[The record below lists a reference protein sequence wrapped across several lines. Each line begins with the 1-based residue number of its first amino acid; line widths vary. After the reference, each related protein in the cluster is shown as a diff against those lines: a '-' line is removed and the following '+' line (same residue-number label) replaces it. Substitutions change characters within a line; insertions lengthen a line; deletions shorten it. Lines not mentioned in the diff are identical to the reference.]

1 MMQNLLLQKKLWSRV
16 FTTEIFTFFE
26 EKEEWPNFTCVADY
40 NYFQHIQAR
49 VSICL
54 FLS

>member
-1 MMQNLLLQKKLWSRV
+1 MQNLLLQKKLWSRV
-16 FTTEIFTFFE
+16 FTAEDFTFFG
-26 EKEEWPNFTCVADY
+26 EKEEQNNLTCVVDY
-40 NYFQHIQAR
+40 NYFQRIQAG

>member
-1 MMQNLLLQKKLWSRV
+1 MQNLLLQKKLWSRV
-16 FTTEIFTFFE
+16 FTAEIFTFFG
-26 EKEEWPNFTCVADY
+26 EKEEQTNFTCVADY
-40 NYFQHIQAR
+40 NYFQHIQSG